1 MEKGITNELKEYL
14 SFLLSSQL
22 FSVLFSGKVLA
33 LERSSKGVLVLEYK
47 SGLTNILGVVIRFQL
62 SLIYLFLRIVLKV

>member
-47 SGLTNILGVVIRFQL
+47 SGLTNILGVVIQFQL
-62 SLIYLFLRIVLKV
+62 SLIYLSLSIVLKV